1 MSTALCLPRS
11 ARPLCCEPLIPVPF
25 REAMPTDIL
34 CFGEPLGEF
43 NQTKPEEPGYLF
55 GFGGDISN
63 CAIAAARSG
72 ARVGVIG
79 AVGDDSF
86 GRAFFELWQGEGIDT
101 SYMRL
106 AAGQPTGLY
115 FVTHGPDGHEFT
127 YRRAGSASA
136 RVTPDDLPLM
146 AIRTAKVL
154 HVSGISQAISD
165 SACDAVFAALQAAK
179 AAGVTVSY
187 DTNLRLR
194 LWSLD
199 RARAVTNAAMR
210 LADIA
215 LPGLD
220 DARQLTGRETPD
232 AIADFYLEG
241 GSKIVALTLGKDGAL
256 IATPETRQVIGSIP
270 VAAKDA
276 TGAGD
281 CFDGAFLAEWLE
293 TRDPFRAGRYACV
306 AAALSTTGYGAVA
319 PLPRRAAVL
328 QALAAAGA

>member
-1 MSTALCLPRS
+1 MLALPAS
-11 ARPLCCEPLIPVPF
+11 DPLKS
-25 REAMPTDIL
+25 MPTDIL

-43 NQTKPEEPGYLF
+43 NQTKPHEPNYLF
-55 GFGGDISN
+55 GFGGDVSN

-72 ARVGVIG
+72 GHVGMIG

-86 GRAFFELWQGEGIDT
+86 GRAFFELWQTEGIDT

-106 AAGQPTGLY
+106 ADGQPTGLY

-136 RVTPDDLPLM
+136 RFTPADLPM
-146 AIRTAKVL
+146 TAIRTAKVL

-165 SACDAVFAALQAAK
+165 SACDAVFSAIQAAR
-179 AAGVTVSY
+179 AAGITISY

-194 LWSLD
+194 LWSIE

-220 DARQLTGRETPD
+220 DARQLTGRDRPD
-232 AIADFYLEG
+232 SIADFYLEG
-241 GSKIVALTLGKDGAL
+241 GSKIVALTLGKEGAL
-256 IATPETRQVIGSIP
+256 IATPNARRIIPSIA
-270 VAAKDA
+270 VKAVDA

-293 TRDPFRAGRYACV
+293 TGDPFRAGRYACA
-306 AAALSTTGYGAVA
+306 AAALSTTGFGAVA
-319 PLPRRAAVL
+319 PLPKRSAVL
-328 QALAAAGA
+328 EALSKSTG